1 MKYKTL
7 LKIQQGD
14 VILRQ
19 VSKEDWANQDLK
31 HQCISGVDREVLQ
44 EGEETGHAH
53 AIYRDTMPKDVSV
66 TLFKT
71 QEYARNNGGV
81 IITGGSVILKHE
93 EHAPIELPTGYY
105 IQQIVQEH
113 DHMRGV
119 TGRVAD

>member
-31 HQCISGVDREVLQ
+31 YQCNLNVDREVLQ

-53 AIYRDTMPKDVSV
+53 AIYRDNMPTDVSV
-66 TLFKT
+66 TLHKSYQYT
-71 QEYARNNGGV
+71 RDNGGIV
-81 IITGGSVILKHE
+81 VTGGPVILRHE

-105 IQQIVQEH
+105 IQEIVQERRH
-113 DHMRGV
+113 TAGM